1 VTQHGSFPDRPR
13 GRRARHS
20 NEVPQDEREF
30 PDLPPIRDRRLSES
44 DNRGLPEAGGRGRH
58 SAPAGPDAS
67 ASQVPWADPA
77 EYPGPAEHGQPE
89 YGQPAQYSGQRG
101 QRHAPQ
107 PDYIPQDYAQQ
118 DYAAQQGRQGQ
129 QYHGQPQYDDPQAPL
144 PAAPSSA
151 VPPADGPSRRSRR
164 AQQPRQQR
172 SARSPESDSEM
183 SDDPTEAF
191 SERWR
196 RRGADSPPDPRT
208 RKRLYY
214 ITGGVALIAVAAIV
228 LLVVNITGG
237 KSGKVGFGS
246 LVTTFLPGEI
256 QKVPDA
262 CKAVSSATLSQY
274 LPGGQP
280 AVAFPPLNG
289 GTDSQCTWTLDKAPT
304 YRVIEVDIN
313 AFSPSGLASGN
324 GSATFAASDSYA
336 ADLQTMQKPPA
347 NSGQPVAATTDIPGL
362 GNAAFSATQ
371 VFNRNG
377 TISYKATVFARYH
390 NVIVTAVVNGLDKAI
405 TSKGTYGPVSM
416 DTLKAA
422 ALQAARE
429 ALAQLPK

>member
-1 VTQHGSFPDRPR
+1 MTQHGSFPDRPR

-20 NEVPQDEREF
+20 NEVPQDDREF
-30 PDLPPIRDRRLSES
+30 PDLAPIRDRRLSES
-44 DNRGLPEAGGRGRH
+44 DNRELPGAGGRGRH
-58 SAPAGPDAS
+58 SAAASPDAP
-67 ASQVPWADPA
+67 ASQAPWAGQTEYA
-77 EYPGPAEHGQPE
+77 EQAPPD
-89 YGQPAQYSGQRG
+89 YGQPTQYTGR
-101 QRHAPQ
+101 RHAPQ
-107 PDYIPQDYAQQ
+107 QDYVPQPDYSSQT
-118 DYAAQQGRQGQ
+118 RQGQ
-129 QYHGQPQYDDPQAPL
+129 QYPGPPQYDDP
-144 PAAPSSA
+144 PA
-151 VPPADGPSRRSRR
+151 PSRRSRR
-164 AQQPRQQR
+164 DRQPQPQR
-172 SARSPESDSEM
+172 PAGSSELDSEV
-183 SDDPTEAF
+183 SDDPMEAF

-196 RRGADSPPDPRT
+196 RRGAEGPPDMRAH
-208 RKRLYY
+208 KRLYI
-214 ITGGVALIAVAAIV
+214 ITGGVALIAIAAIAA
-228 LLVVNITGG
+228 LVVNFTGG

-262 CKAVSSATLSQY
+262 CKAVSPATLSQY

-347 NSGQPVAATTDIPGL
+347 NSGQPVATTTDIPGL

-371 VFNRNG
+371 IFNRNG

-390 NVIVTAVVNGLDKAI
+390 NVVVTAVVNGLNQAT

-422 ALQAARE
+422 ALAAAQQAV
-429 ALAQLPK
+429 AQLPK